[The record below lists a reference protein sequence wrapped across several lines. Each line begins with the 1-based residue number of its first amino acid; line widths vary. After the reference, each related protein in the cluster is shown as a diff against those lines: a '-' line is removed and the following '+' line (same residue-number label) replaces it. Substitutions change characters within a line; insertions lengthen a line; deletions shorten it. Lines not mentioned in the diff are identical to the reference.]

1 MKLDWIQ
8 TIIGDSYTEEM
19 DTAICKELGQR
30 FVSKTDF
37 NSKLE
42 EIKGLNTQ
50 ISDRDS
56 QLDKLKKSV
65 GNNEELNNQ
74 IQKLQDEN
82 KTAKEKHEKE
92 INDLQFNHAL
102 EKALAGAKAK
112 NTKAVQALLNMDEL
126 KLENGV
132 IMGLEK
138 QLDGIKKDND
148 YLFDAPESKPQFTTK
163 QQSTGGESA
172 IDARAIMGLPAK

>member
-42 EIKGLNTQ
+42 EIKGLNSQ
-50 ISDRDS
+50 ITERDS
-56 QLDKLKKSV
+56 QLKKLKDSA
-65 GNNEELNNQ
+65 GDNEELKNQ

-82 KTAKEKHEKE
+82 KNAKSNFEKE
-92 INDLQFNHAL
+92 INDLRFASAL
-102 EKALAGAKAK
+102 DNALLKAKAIDTDLVK
-112 NTKAVQALLNMDEL
+112 VKLDKESL
-126 KLENGV
+126 KLNEDGTLSGIDEQLKSVQENFGF
-132 IMGLEK
+132 
-138 QLDGIKKDND
+138 
-148 YLFDAPESKPQFTTK
+148 LF
-163 QQSTGGESA
+163 ESA
-172 IDARAIMGLPAK
+172 QETKIEGITPVESGGNQTESDPFLQGFGQ